1 MKNKAS
7 RNYFIVIRSFVHS
20 FIRSFVHSFIRSFV
34 HSFIRSFVHSQT
46 IYRRLGDVNICGK
59 KHHENT
65 GIYRL
70 GSGGTRRT
78 YIFGT
83 HFFLFSRSISGIS
96 IIYRLATSCVPIIK
110 NHLHLSV
117 GLSVYR
123 RYTYFA
129 KTFFFS
135 FFLDE
140 F

>member
-34 HSFIRSFVHSQT
+34 HSQT
-46 IYRRLGDVNICGK
+46 IYRRRLGDVNICGK

-110 NHLHLSV
+110 NHLHLSI